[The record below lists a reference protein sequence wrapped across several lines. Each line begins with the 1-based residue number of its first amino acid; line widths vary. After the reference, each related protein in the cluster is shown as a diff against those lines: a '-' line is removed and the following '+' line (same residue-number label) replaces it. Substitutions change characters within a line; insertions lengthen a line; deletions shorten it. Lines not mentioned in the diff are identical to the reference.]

1 MGRMMVPRFPNFPAF
16 SRNASLAG
24 RRHTRLALM
33 ALTGSAALLGGASA
47 EGQKRPLEMLDQ
59 LVPGSWQLR
68 EHGTGT
74 SNVNLCLSS
83 GRQLIQFRHPGQVCK
98 SVVVQD
104 SSDEVVVQYVCSGQG
119 YGRTHIRR
127 ETNGLIQLDTQG
139 IVGGQPFDYA
149 GEGRRTGLCR

>member
-1 MGRMMVPRFPNFPAF
+1 MGRMMFPRFRNFPAF
-16 SRNASLAG
+16 SLGGSRAL
-24 RRHTRLALM
+24 RRAALM
-33 ALTGSAALLGGASA
+33 ALTGGAALLAGASA
-47 EGQKRPLEMLDQ
+47 EGQKRPLDMLDQ
-59 LVPGSWQLR
+59 LIPGSWQLR

-74 SNVNLCLSS
+74 SNVNLCVRS
-83 GRQLIQFRHPGQVCK
+83 GRQLIQFRHPGQACK

-104 SSDEVVVQYVCSGQG
+104 SPDEVVVQYTCGGQG

-127 ETNGLIQLDTQG
+127 ETNALIQLDTQG